1 MFIGGCAGS
10 TACGIKIFRVQLL
23 YRFLLNQL
31 KKIIYP
37 RGVFVIKYDKN
48 IIDDKT
54 INDVKVRFQKVID
67 LPPKDLRKLVDNG
80 KKELTEGVIVIFAIK
95 DEKIGLAIGVTEN
108 LTKKYD
114 AVKLV
119 KIGSEIIGGKGGG
132 GRSDFAQAGG
142 IDSSKIDNAI
152 DQIKSLI

>member
-1 MFIGGCAGS
+1 MNKQP
-10 TACGIKIFRVQLL
+10 TEIKSNIKKKTELIVLL
-23 YRFLLNQL
+23 D
-31 KKIIYP
+31 
-37 RGVFVIKYDKN
+37 VI
-48 IIDDKT
+48 T
-54 INDVKVRFQKVID
+54 
-67 LPPKDLRKLVDNG
+67 
-80 KKELTEGVIVIFAIK
+80 IK

-132 GRSDFAQAGG
+132 GRPDFAQAGG

-152 DQIKSLI
+152 DKIKSLI